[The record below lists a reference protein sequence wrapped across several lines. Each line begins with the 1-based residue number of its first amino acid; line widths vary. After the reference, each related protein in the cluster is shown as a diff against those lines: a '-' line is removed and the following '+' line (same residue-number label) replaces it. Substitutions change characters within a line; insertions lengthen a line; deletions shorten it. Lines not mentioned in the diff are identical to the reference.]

1 MSLVAIGVADC
12 VVMEELMETL
22 SCVACGR
29 KFQPRPQTPR
39 QRYCSDSDCQ
49 RERKRR
55 WQSSKLSN
63 DPDYRDNQAR
73 AQKAW
78 TQRNPGYWREYREQ
92 HPTYVERNRAGQR
105 KRNGR
110 RQRSSIAKMDMLIAP
125 PLPPTGIY
133 RLIRIE
139 NNEIAK
145 MDVWTVEITLLS
157 THSYAPSMIAKR

>member
-1 MSLVAIGVADC
+1 
-12 VVMEELMETL
+12 MEITL
-22 SCVACGR
+22 CAACGR

-39 QRYCSDSDCQ
+39 QRFCSDPDCQ

-55 WQSSKLSN
+55 WQSDKLST

-78 TQRNPGYWREYREQ
+78 NQRNPDYWREYRENHQ
-92 HPTYVERNRAGQR
+92 AYVERNRDEQR
-105 KRNGR
+105 KRNHRR
-110 RQRSSIAKMDMLIAP
+110 RQAIANMDVSIAL

-133 RLIRIE
+133 RLIQIE

-145 MDVWTVEITLLS
+145 MDAWMVEITLLCS
-157 THSYAPSMIAKR
+157 HSYVPP